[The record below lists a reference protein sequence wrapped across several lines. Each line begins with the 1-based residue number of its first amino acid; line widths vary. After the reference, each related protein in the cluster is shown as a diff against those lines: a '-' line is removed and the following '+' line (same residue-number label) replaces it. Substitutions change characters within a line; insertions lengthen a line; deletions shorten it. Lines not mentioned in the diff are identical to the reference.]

1 MMTTAIPQDT
11 TRRRF
16 LFAATA
22 AFAATGVAASLWP
35 LIDQMNPD
43 AAVRASGD
51 IIDVDLA
58 GLEPGRQRVA
68 RWHGQPIFILNRTN
82 AMLQAMQQKAFVS
95 RLIDPESK
103 ARQQPDYA
111 RNWHRSIVPQYAVLV
126 GICTYCRCVPHSPE
140 EDVIAA
146 EEPGYICPCCA
157 SHYDPAGRV
166 HRGIARYNLPVP
178 PYDFVD
184 GRTIRI
190 GKNHAGSIFSFASIE
205 SL

>member
-1 MMTTAIPQDT
+1 MDTAIAQET
-11 TRRRF
+11 TRRNF
-16 LFAATA
+16 LYATTA
-22 AFAATGVAASLWP
+22 AVGLVGLAASAWP

-43 AAVRASGD
+43 AGVRASGD
-51 IIDVDLA
+51 VIDVNLADLQ
-58 GLEPGRQRVA
+58 PGQQRVT
-68 RWHGQPIFILNRTN
+68 RWHGVPVFVLNRTA
-82 AMLQAMQQKAFVS
+82 AMLQAMQHAPFVN

-111 RNWHRSIVPQYAVLV
+111 RNWYRSLLPQYAVLV
-126 GICTYCRCVPHSPE
+126 GICTYCRCVPHYS
-140 EDVIAA
+140 EDPIAP

-157 SHYDPAGRV
+157 SHYDPGGRV

-178 PYDFVD
+178 PYDVVD

-190 GKNHAGSIFSFASIE
+190 GKNHAGSIFFFASIE